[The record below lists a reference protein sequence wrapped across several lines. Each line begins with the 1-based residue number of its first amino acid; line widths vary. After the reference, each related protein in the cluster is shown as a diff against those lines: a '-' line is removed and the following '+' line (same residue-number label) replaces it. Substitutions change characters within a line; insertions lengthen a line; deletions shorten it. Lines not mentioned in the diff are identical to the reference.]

1 MTDLLPGTSVGTL
14 MFTFFFF
21 FNQSTVDLQYSFQV
35 YSIMMQ
41 LFMGSTPLQIIK

>member
-14 MFTFFFF
+14 MFTFFFL
-21 FNQSTVDLQYSFQV
+21 NQSTVDLQYSFQV

-41 LFMGSTPLQIIK
+41 LFMDSTPLQIIK

>member
-21 FNQSTVDLQYSFQV
+21 LIKV
-35 YSIMMQ
+35 Q
-41 LFMGSTPLQIIK
+41 LIYNIRFRCTAL